1 MLKSHQMIYSL
12 SDLNP
17 IVINEYTKG
26 ELLLLDSLE
35 NTILNVSSL
44 FQNTAK

>member
-1 MLKSHQMIYSL
+1 MIYSL

-17 IVINEYTKG
+17 VAIKEYTKG

-44 FQNTAK
+44 FQNIAK

>member
-1 MLKSHQMIYSL
+1 MMYSL

-17 IVINEYTKG
+17 VEIKEYTKE

-44 FQNTAK
+44 FQNIAK